1 VVGLLGAPFG
11 LKGFIKV
18 RSLSGEAEHITRLRS
33 VLVRREG
40 SERVYEVEESAGPA
54 SALRIKFKGVD
65 SLEAAKALGG
75 AELVADREN
84 AAPLGADEFYV
95 EDLRGLEVVDEAG
108 ESLGRVADVLEGGG
122 GDLVELR
129 LPGGGLRLIPFRKE
143 FFGEIS
149 LERRRAVL
157 LTRWIIE

>member
-18 RSLSGEAEHITRLRS
+18 RSLSGEAEHITRLRKI
-33 VLVRREG
+33 LVRREG
-40 SERVYEVEESAGPA
+40 GEQVYEVEESAGA
-54 SALRIKFKGVD
+54 VSALRIKFQGID
-65 SLEAAKALGG
+65 SPEAARALGG
-75 AELVADREN
+75 AELVTDREY
-84 AAPLGADEFYV
+84 AAPLGADEYYV
-95 EDLRGLEVVDEAG
+95 EDLRGLEVLDEAG
-108 ESLGRVADVLEGGG
+108 ESLGRVSDVLEGGG

-129 LPGGGLRLIPFRKE
+129 LPGGDLRLIPFRKE

-149 LERRRAVL
+149 LERQRAVL